1 MSEIVNQVLV
11 AGDIFMPKM
20 YLNQPVF
27 TYFACG
33 PFQKTK
39 KELKNLCRQAY
50 YFQHGMAYGKLKDL
64 ARRTESD
71 KVLKGKACEIASN
84 LKYDGYQ
91 KVLASMVYKTFWYEI

>member
-91 KVLASMVYKTFWYEI
+91 KGLASMVYKTF

>member
-91 KVLASMVYKTFWYEI
+91 KGLASMVYKTFWYEI